1 MQISLEIAWHLATR
15 GLQSWA
21 ALSEGLLCCCAYCTD
36 QETKGQRARQ
46 FACSIQWLRPTV
58 GQLFKKTLQLSTSVQ
73 IAKPKLQCKIN
84 NRKHND
90 QLEYGIRHRCGEMKV
105 KVERDKIAK

>member
-21 ALSEGLLCCCAYCTD
+21 ALSEGLLHYCAYCTD

-46 FACSIQWLRPTV
+46 FACSVQWLCPAV
-58 GQLFKKTLQLSTSVQ
+58 GQLFKKTQTASTSVQ
-73 IAKPKLQCKIN
+73 VTKPKGQCKIN
-84 NRKHND
+84 NGKHKD
-90 QLEYGIRHRCGEMKV
+90 QLE
-105 KVERDKIAK
+105 